1 MNEQMFRLRFQWA
14 MGQTETLKK
23 MRELRKDR
31 ARMQTIFR
39 EKERDNRWLK
49 TTTAIQQKEVRH
61 SQEKVGIVT
70 SAKMQKTIVV
80 EVRRRVAHPV
90 YKRIVTKRSKFM
102 AHDEHGK
109 AHEGDM
115 VRIVESRPLS
125 KNKRWSLERSHPRRA
140 PTGV

>member
-1 MNEQMFRLRFQWA
+1 MAE
-14 MGQTETLKK
+14 
-23 MRELRKDR
+23 
-31 ARMQTIFR
+31 
-39 EKERDNRWLK
+39 
-49 TTTAIQQKEVRH
+49 TTAAASGKEIRH
-61 SQEKVGIVT
+61 RQEKVGIVT

-125 KNKRWSLERSHPRRA
+125 KNKRWSLKEVLRA
-140 PTGV
+140 VTTGV

>member
-1 MNEQMFRLRFQWA
+1 MA
-14 MGQTETLKK
+14 DETTTS
-23 MRELRKDR
+23 
-31 ARMQTIFR
+31 AN
-39 EKERDNRWLK
+39 EKE
-49 TTTAIQQKEVRH
+49 IRH
-61 SQEKVGIVT
+61 RQEKVGIVT
-70 SAKMQKTIVV
+70 STKMQKTIVV

-125 KNKRWSLERSHPRRA
+125 KNKRWSLKEVIRA
-140 PTGV
+140 AATTGV

>member
-1 MNEQMFRLRFQWA
+1 MA
-14 MGQTETLKK
+14 ETAATPSEKK
-23 MRELRKDR
+23 
-31 ARMQTIFR
+31 
-39 EKERDNRWLK
+39 
-49 TTTAIQQKEVRH
+49 VRH
-61 SQEKVGIVT
+61 HQEKVGIVT

-125 KNKRWSLERSHPRRA
+125 KNKRWSLKEVLRA
-140 PTGV
+140 ATTGV

>member
-1 MNEQMFRLRFQWA
+1 MA
-14 MGQTETLKK
+14 ETST
-23 MRELRKDR
+23 
-31 ARMQTIFR
+31 TI
-39 EKERDNRWLK
+39 E
-49 TTTAIQQKEVRH
+49 KEVRH
-61 SQEKVGIVT
+61 RQEKVGIVT
-70 SAKMQKTIVV
+70 STKMQKTIVV

-125 KNKRWSLERSHPRRA
+125 KNKRWSLKEVIRA
-140 PTGV
+140 ATTGV

>member
-1 MNEQMFRLRFQWA
+1 MA
-14 MGQTETLKK
+14 DET
-23 MRELRKDR
+23 
-31 ARMQTIFR
+31 
-39 EKERDNRWLK
+39 
-49 TTTAIQQKEVRH
+49 TTTAAANEKQIRH
-61 SQEKVGIVT
+61 HQEKVGIVT
-70 SAKMQKTIVV
+70 STKMQKTIVV

-125 KNKRWSLERSHPRRA
+125 KNKRWSLKEVIRA
-140 PTGV
+140 ASTGA

>member
-1 MNEQMFRLRFQWA
+1 MAE
-14 MGQTETLKK
+14 
-23 MRELRKDR
+23 
-31 ARMQTIFR
+31 
-39 EKERDNRWLK
+39 
-49 TTTAIQQKEVRH
+49 TTAAANEKKIRH
-61 SQEKVGIVT
+61 RQEKVGIVT

-125 KNKRWSLERSHPRRA
+125 KNKRWSLKEVLRA
-140 PTGV
+140 VTTGV

>member
-1 MNEQMFRLRFQWA
+1 MA
-14 MGQTETLKK
+14 DET
-23 MRELRKDR
+23 
-31 ARMQTIFR
+31 
-39 EKERDNRWLK
+39 
-49 TTTAIQQKEVRH
+49 TTTANMKETRH
-61 SQEKVGIVT
+61 RQEKVGIVT
-70 SAKMQKTIVV
+70 STKMQKTIVV

-125 KNKRWSLERSHPRRA
+125 KNKRWSLKEVIRA
-140 PTGV
+140 STTGV

>member
-1 MNEQMFRLRFQWA
+1 MV
-14 MGQTETLKK
+14 ET
-23 MRELRKDR
+23 
-31 ARMQTIFR
+31 ATAT
-39 EKERDNRWLK
+39 EKE
-49 TTTAIQQKEVRH
+49 IRH
-61 SQEKVGIVT
+61 RQEKVGIVT
-70 SAKMQKTIVV
+70 STKMQKTIVV

-125 KNKRWSLERSHPRRA
+125 RNKRWSLKEVIRA
-140 PTGV
+140 ATTGV

>member
-1 MNEQMFRLRFQWA
+1 MAE
-14 MGQTETLKK
+14 E
-23 MRELRKDR
+23 
-31 ARMQTIFR
+31 
-39 EKERDNRWLK
+39 
-49 TTTAIQQKEVRH
+49 TTTSSDQQTRH
-61 SQEKVGIVT
+61 RQEKVGIVT

-90 YKRIVTKRSKFM
+90 YKRIVTRRSKFM

-125 KNKRWSLERSHPRRA
+125 KNKRWSLKEVIRA
-140 PTGV
+140 ATTGV

>member
-1 MNEQMFRLRFQWA
+1 MAE
-14 MGQTETLKK
+14 
-23 MRELRKDR
+23 
-31 ARMQTIFR
+31 
-39 EKERDNRWLK
+39 
-49 TTTAIQQKEVRH
+49 TTATASEKEVRH
-61 SQEKVGIVT
+61 HQEKVGIVT
-70 SAKMQKTIVV
+70 STKMQKTIVV

-125 KNKRWSLERSHPRRA
+125 KNKRWSLKEVLRA
-140 PTGV
+140 ATRGV

>member
-1 MNEQMFRLRFQWA
+1 MV
-14 MGQTETLKK
+14 ET
-23 MRELRKDR
+23 
-31 ARMQTIFR
+31 ATAT
-39 EKERDNRWLK
+39 EKE
-49 TTTAIQQKEVRH
+49 IRH
-61 SQEKVGIVT
+61 RQEKVGIVT
-70 SAKMQKTIVV
+70 STKMQKTIVV

-125 KNKRWSLERSHPRRA
+125 KNKRWSLKEIIRTA
-140 PTGV
+140 ATGV